1 MNVYIIRC
9 ESYWDDGEHIGGKNE
24 GVYATKELAEQTV
37 KDLPIWE
44 DKDGWLWRNE
54 YTITEHKLQGEL
66 QIDYL
71 LEN

>member
-24 GVYATKELAEQTV
+24 GVYATKELAQQV
-37 KDLPIWE
+37 MSDLPEWG
-44 DKDGWLWRNE
+44 DSWRNV
-54 YTITEHKLQGEL
+54 YIITEHELQGEL
-66 QIDYL
+66 PIDYL